1 MNTLMAAG
9 SRQAEAGFLRHAPGF
24 DAVLGDAPRIECVVE
39 TPAHEGPVYVPAED
53 ALYFTTVP
61 RRPGPSD
68 MPQVDVARVALE
80 GDAFPVPAS
89 AVTTLREAA
98 NVANGMTLDH
108 EGRLVVC
115 EQGTMRE
122 RARIS
127 RLDLRTGAA
136 ETLAEHLGRL
146 PLNSPNDVVVKSDG
160 TVWFTDPAYGHLQ
173 GFRPPPRLPDAV
185 YRYDPVSGEL
195 RAAAVGFDKPNG
207 LAFSPD
213 ERVLYVGD
221 NGAPHHL
228 LAFGVRGDGSL
239 GRRRVIAR
247 SAGEHPDGLK
257 VDSEGRIYA
266 SATTGISVH
275 APGGRLIGE
284 IAVPGA
290 VNFTFGGRDGN
301 VLFVTADTAIWAAT
315 LAASGAAAGHHERS
329 RPR

>member
-1 MNTLMAAG
+1 MSVLAAADPVA
-9 SRQAEAGFLRHAPGF
+9 AETGFQRHAPAF

-39 TPAHEGPVYVPAED
+39 VAAHEGPVYVRAED

-61 RRPGPSD
+61 RRPGRSD
-68 MPQVDVARVALE
+68 MPQVDVARIALD
-80 GDAFPVPAS
+80 GARFPVSSAS
-89 AVTTLREAA
+89 VTTIRRAA
-98 NVANGMTLDH
+98 NVANGMTLDG

-115 EQGTMRE
+115 EQGTMRVP
-122 RARIS
+122 ARIS
-127 RLDLRTGAA
+127 RLDLRTGGS
-136 ETLAEHLGRL
+136 ETLVEHHGGQ
-146 PLNSPNDVVVKSDG
+146 PLNSPNDVVVNADG
-160 TVWFTDPAYGHLQ
+160 TVWFTDPSYGHLQ
-173 GFRPPPRLPDAV
+173 GFRPPPRVPDAV
-185 YRYDPVSGEL
+185 YRYDPTSGEL
-195 RAAAVGFDKPNG
+195 EVAAVGFDKPNG

-228 LAFGVRGDGSL
+228 LAFAVRGDGSL

-266 SATTGISVH
+266 SAPTGIRVH

-290 VNFTFGGRDGN
+290 VNFAFGGRDRN
-301 VLFVTADTAIWAAT
+301 VLFITADTAVWAVT
-315 LAASGAAAGHHERS
+315 LAARGAAAGHHERS
-329 RPR
+329 